1 MNENK
6 INQNNLINKMIDKVK
21 SNLKSILIAILV
33 IFIIFVL
40 FQIYIFYTSSKI
52 QNNSITFFNIQNFE
66 NNNLIKEPITK
77 LSKENNFYGI
87 LSKLELIEIN
97 LKEKNIDNAIIL
109 YSELLNEKNLDN
121 IYKTAIAA
129 KASYILIDIS
139 MKNMTKDYVAT
150 IQNFVENIDDELNEY
165 KGIKLEIKYLIE
177 ILEIKKNNI
186 NYLDYKKATDL
197 YNNIMNSET
206 TSPTI
211 KERIHKIHEYFSY
224 Q

>member
-6 INQNNLINKMIDKVK
+6 INKNNLINTMIDKVK
-21 SNLKSILIAILV
+21 SNLKSILIVISF
-33 IFIIFVL
+33 IFIIFFF

-52 QNNSITFFNIQNFE
+52 QNNSITFFNIQNLE
-66 NNNLIKEPITK
+66 NNNSINESITK

-97 LKEKNIDNAIIL
+97 LKEKNIDNAIKL

-129 KASYILIDIS
+129 KASYVLIDIN

-150 IQNFVENIDDELNEY
+150 IQNFIENIDDEFNGY

-177 ILEIKKNNI
+177 ILEEKKNNI
-186 NYLDYKKATDL
+186 NYLDNKKATDL
-197 YNNIMNSET
+197 YNNIMNSEI
-206 TSPTI
+206 TSPEL

-224 Q
+224 K